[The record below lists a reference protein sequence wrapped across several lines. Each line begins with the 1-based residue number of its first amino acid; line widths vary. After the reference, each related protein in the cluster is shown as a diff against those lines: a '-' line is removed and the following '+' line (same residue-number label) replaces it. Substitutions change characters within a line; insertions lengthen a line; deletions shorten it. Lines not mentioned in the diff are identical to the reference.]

1 MTRIRQSKTNFT
13 GGEISRRLL
22 GRADLRAFDNGALS
36 LRNVFI
42 QPTGGVTRRAG
53 LTYAATTR
61 GAGRLAAFEF
71 NTEQTF
77 LLVFTA
83 GKIDILQNGAPVASV
98 DAPWTAEQLK
108 QLNWTQTADT
118 LLALHPDVAPRKLT
132 RSEAGVWTLSVWS
145 LAEKDGVS
153 GASFYRFTDAA
164 VTLTPSAVSGAI
176 TVTAS
181 APVFDPAQDGT
192 RLQIGRKQLLI
203 TGVSSPT
210 QVNATVKQTLA
221 GTAATTDW
229 EEEAFSPRRGWP
241 VSAAFHQNRLVLGGS
256 RSLPNR
262 IWMSKTGDLWNF
274 DVGEGLDDEAVEFAI
289 LSDQVN
295 AVRALFAGRHLQV
308 FTSGAEYMV
317 TGEPLTPTN
326 IQVKHQTRV
335 GSPLDRTVPPRDVD
349 GATLFVA
356 RSGREIREFLYT
368 DTEAAY
374 QANDLALLAVHLV
387 KNPAD
392 QDYDKLRR
400 LLFVVMADGGLA
412 TLTIYRNEQV
422 NAWAGISTDGAFRSV
437 AAVGDE
443 VYVLVER
450 TGGVWTV
457 ERFADDVPFDAAVS
471 AASTSPKTAWGGFD
485 HLEGRTVQTLADGV
499 TRGTATVQ
507 AGAVN
512 LVEAASTLVAGLPFA
527 HVVEPLPPNLLNLG
541 GEGRCLRPAEAV
553 FRLEETQALRVDV
566 GAGLFDFPLHAFG
579 PQPAEGQPPV
589 AVTGD
594 RRVRALG
601 WRRDI
606 DRPLWRIEQD
616 APAPF
621 TLLSVIMDLKVND

>member
-22 GRADLRAFDNGALS
+22 GRADLKAFDNGALA

-42 QPTGGVTRRAG
+42 QPTGGVVRRAG
-53 LTYAATTR
+53 LTHTATAR
-61 GAGRLAAFEF
+61 GPGRLAAFEF

-77 LLVFTA
+77 LLIFTA
-83 GKIDILQNGAPVASV
+83 GKIDIYRDDVFIAAV

-118 LLALHPDVAPRKLT
+118 LLALHPDTAPRKLT
-132 RSEAGVWTLSVWS
+132 RTDDGVWSLSVWTLT
-145 LAEKDGVS
+145 EKDGAT
-153 GASFYRFTDAA
+153 GTSFHRFVDPA
-164 VTLTPSAVSGAI
+164 VALTPSGTTGAI
-176 TVTAS
+176 VVSAS
-181 APVFDPAQDGT
+181 APAFDPAQEGT
-192 RLQIGRKQLLI
+192 RLRIGRKQLRI
-203 TGVSSPT
+203 AGVISPT
-210 QVNATVKQTLA
+210 QVDAVVVQTLDGA
-221 GTAATTDW
+221 TATADW

-262 IWMSKTGDLWNF
+262 IWMSKSGDLWNF
-274 DVGEGLDDEAVEFAI
+274 DTGEGLDDEAVEFAV

-317 TGEPLTPTN
+317 TGEPLTPLN
-326 IQVKHQTRV
+326 IQVRHQTRV
-335 GSPLDRTVPPRDVD
+335 GSPVDRTAPPRDVD

-368 DTEAAY
+368 DAEAAY
-374 QANDLALLAVHLV
+374 QANDLALLSVHLV
-387 KNPAD
+387 KNPTD

-400 LLFVVMADGGLA
+400 LLFVVMADGSLA

-422 NAWAGISTDGAFRSV
+422 NAWAGIATDGAFRSV
-437 AAVGDE
+437 AVVGDD
-443 VYVLVER
+443 VYALIER
-450 TGGVWTV
+450 AGTWSV
-457 ERFADDVPFDAAVS
+457 ERFDDDAPFDAAVAATS
-471 AASTSPKTAWGGFD
+471 ATAKTAWTGFG
-485 HLEGRTVQTLADGV
+485 HLEGRAVQTLADGV
-499 TRGTATVQ
+499 ERGTATVQ
-507 AGAVN
+507 AGVVN
-512 LVEAASTLVAGLPFA
+512 LPAPATRLVAGLPFA

-541 GEGRCLRPAEAV
+541 GEGRAVRLAEAV

-566 GAGLFDFPLHAFG
+566 GGGLYDPPLHAFG
-579 PQPAEGQPPV
+579 PQPAEGEPP
-589 AVTGD
+589 APVTGD
-594 RRVRALG
+594 VKVRALG
-601 WRRDI
+601 WSRNV

-616 APAPF
+616 APASF

>member
-13 GGEISRRLL
+13 GGEVSRRLL
-22 GRADLRAFDNGALS
+22 GRADLKAFDNGALT

-42 QPTGGVTRRAG
+42 QPTGGVVRRAG
-53 LTYAATTR
+53 LAYVATAR

-83 GKIDILQNGAPVASV
+83 GKIDIYQNGVFIAAV
-98 DAPWTAEQLK
+98 DAPWTAGQLG

-118 LLALHPDVAPRKLT
+118 LLILHPDVAPRKLT
-132 RSEAGVWTLSVWS
+132 RADGGTWTLSAWA
-145 LAEKDGVS
+145 LTETDGVL
-153 GASFYRFTDAA
+153 GTSFYRFAPATVA
-164 VTLTPSAVSGAI
+164 LTASATTGAI
-176 TVTAS
+176 TLVAS
-181 APVFDPAQDGT
+181 APVFDPSQDGA
-192 RLQIGRKQLLI
+192 RLRIGGKQALI
-203 TGVSSPT
+203 TGVASAT
-210 QVNATVKQTLA
+210 QVNATVKQTLT

-229 EEEAFSPRRGWP
+229 EEEAFSARRGWP
-241 VSAAFHQNRLVLGGS
+241 VSAAFHQNRLALGGS

-262 IWMSKTGDLWNF
+262 IWMSKSGDLWNF
-274 DVGEGLDDEAVEFAI
+274 DTGEGLDDEAIEFAI

-335 GSPLDRTVPPRDVD
+335 GSPVDRTVPPRDVD

-356 RSGREIREFLYT
+356 RSNREIREFLYT

-374 QANDLALLAVHLV
+374 QANDLALLSVHLV
-387 KNPAD
+387 KTPMD

-400 LLFVVMADGGLA
+400 LLFVVMADGSLA

-422 NAWAGISTDGAFRSV
+422 NAWAGISTDGLFRSV
-437 AAVGDE
+437 AAVGDD
-443 VYVLVER
+443 VHALIER
-450 TGGVWTV
+450 ENVWTI
-457 ERFADDVPFDAAVS
+457 ERFDDAAPFDAAVTGT
-471 AASTSPKTAWGGFD
+471 AATAKTAWTGFN
-485 HLEGRTVQTLADGV
+485 HLEGRTIQTLADGAE
-499 TRGTATVQ
+499 RGTAAAQ
-507 AGAVN
+507 AGVVN
-512 LVEAASTLVAGLPFA
+512 LAAPAVTLSAGLPFA

-541 GEGRCLRPAEAV
+541 GEGRALRLAEAV
-553 FRLEETQALRVDV
+553 FRLEQTQALRVDV
-566 GAGLFDFPLHAFG
+566 GGGLYDLPLHAFG
-579 PQPAEGQPPV
+579 PQPAEGRPPA

-601 WRRDI
+601 WRRDV

-616 APAPF
+616 APFPF